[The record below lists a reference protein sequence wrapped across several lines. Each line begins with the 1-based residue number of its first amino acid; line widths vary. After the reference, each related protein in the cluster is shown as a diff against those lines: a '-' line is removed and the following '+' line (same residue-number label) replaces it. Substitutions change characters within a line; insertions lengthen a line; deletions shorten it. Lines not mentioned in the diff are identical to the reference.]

1 MRKPLRCFL
10 RAAISL
16 LTLAPMLALAE
27 PCTGLCLQQVT
38 CANPFNT
45 TRVSGRVY
53 APNGADP
60 LPGVLV
66 YVPNAPVEPL
76 PAGAACRNGGTP
88 PTAPLVQAITE
99 FDGTFEVKNMP
110 VGTNIPLVIQSGKW
124 RRQIVIPSV
133 AACTTTPISAAKTR
147 FPKNHAEG
155 DIPHF
160 AVVTGSLDAAEC
172 IFRKMGI
179 DDAEFSGTSDTG
191 HIQLFTGADDAGG
204 GYLPGSASET
214 VLEASSTS
222 LNSYDT
228 VILACQNAIID
239 KAPAVQQNLID
250 YVNGGG
256 RVMATHYE
264 YTWLYNIVP
273 FSGTTTWIPQSHPA
287 PVDQLGYVNQSTPDG
302 LQLAQW
308 LMAVNASTTQGQ
320 IPLKVIRHDFDG
332 VIAPSESW
340 LSINDAVFGNMS
352 VQYSF
357 DTPIGT
363 APEDQCGRVQ
373 YLDYHVENV
382 SASSAKAFPQE
393 CVAGPMTPQEKL
405 LEYMVFDLTSELEPP
420 LILTVDDRREFAR
433 YGNTATYT
441 VTLANHTNKDL
452 AGGATVTIALSPGL
466 DAANATCVG
475 INNDTSTCAPGA
487 PGTLIA
493 SATYVGSSTYTTWV
507 ITVPVLPGT
516 PDTTV
521 EVDAST
527 TGAPIAM
534 DVDTLV
540 PFHDSFDVP
549 NADGTQ

>member
-1 MRKPLRCFL
+1 
-10 RAAISL
+10 
-16 LTLAPMLALAE
+16 
-27 PCTGLCLQQVT
+27 
-38 CANPFNT
+38 
-45 TRVSGRVY
+45 
-53 APNGADP
+53 
-60 LPGVLV
+60 
-66 YVPNAPVEPL
+66 
-76 PAGAACRNGGTP
+76 
-88 PTAPLVQAITE
+88 
-99 FDGTFEVKNMP
+99 
-110 VGTNIPLVIQSGKW
+110 
-124 RRQIVIPSV
+124 
-133 AACTTTPISAAKTR
+133 
-147 FPKNHAEG
+147 
-155 DIPHF
+155 
-160 AVVTGSLDAAEC
+160 
-172 IFRKMGI
+172 
-179 DDAEFSGTSDTG
+179 
-191 HIQLFTGADDAGG
+191 
-204 GYLPGSASET
+204 
-214 VLEASSTS
+214 
-222 LNSYDT
+222 
-228 VILACQNAIID
+228 
-239 KAPAVQQNLID
+239 
-250 YVNGGG
+250 
-256 RVMATHYE
+256 
-264 YTWLYNIVP
+264 
-273 FSGTTTWIPQSHPA
+273 
-287 PVDQLGYVNQSTPDG
+287 LGYVNQSTPDG
-302 LQLAQW
+302 LQLARW

-332 VIAPSESW
+332 VIAPSQSW
-340 LSINDAVFGNMS
+340 LSVNDEILGDIS

-382 SASSAKAFPQE
+382 FASGAKAFPQE
-393 CVAGPMTPQEKL
+393 CVAGAMTPQEKL

-516 PDTTV
+516 TDTTV

-540 PFHDSFDVP
+540 PFHDGFDVP